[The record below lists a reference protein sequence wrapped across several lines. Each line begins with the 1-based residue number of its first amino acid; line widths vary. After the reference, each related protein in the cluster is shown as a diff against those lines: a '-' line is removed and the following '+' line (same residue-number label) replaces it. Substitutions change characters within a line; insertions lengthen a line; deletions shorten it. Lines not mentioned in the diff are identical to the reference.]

1 MTILCTLSV
10 CIEQWP
16 LVTPFHIAGHTVDAA
31 RVLVVSLRSGQYEGR
46 GEAAGVY
53 YRGETPD
60 AMAEQIAAV
69 RPEIERGI
77 SREDLIKLLPAGGA
91 RNAVD
96 AALWSLAAQRCDTTV
111 ARLAGRSRL
120 GPLRTSFTVGVD
132 TARAM
137 AEAARGYEGAVALKI
152 KLDGS
157 PLDADRLL
165 AIRAACPGVEL
176 SVDANQG
183 WTQAYMMQML
193 PVMQRVGVDLLEQP
207 LPVGEDECLESM
219 QYPIR
224 MAADESFQDLDD
236 LATVARRYDVV
247 NVKLD
252 KCGGLTR
259 ALSLVTPIRDL
270 GLSVMVGCMPCTSLG
285 VAPAY
290 LLGQLCDRVDLDGP
304 CFLAKDR
311 NPSFQYRNGYL
322 LSPDSHWGRED
333 AQHEKN

>member
-157 PLDADRLL
+157 PLAADRLL

-183 WTQAYMMQML
+183 WTQAYMMQCCRSCSEL
-193 PVMQRVGVDLLEQP
+193 ASTCSNNPCRSARTNALNRCSTRFAWP
-207 LPVGEDECLESM
+207 
-219 QYPIR
+219 R
-224 MAADESFQDLDD
+224 MNRFRIWTISPPSPAGMTLSTSSSTNAAASRERFRWL
-236 LATVARRYDVV
+236 R
-247 NVKLD
+247 
-252 KCGGLTR
+252 
-259 ALSLVTPIRDL
+259 PFE
-270 GLSVMVGCMPCTSLG
+270 TS
-285 VAPAY
+285 
-290 LLGQLCDRVDLDGP
+290 
-304 CFLAKDR
+304 
-311 NPSFQYRNGYL
+311 
-322 LSPDSHWGRED
+322 DSR
-333 AQHEKN
+333 